1 MVQHRKHELRKKA
14 LERRAGF
21 SGRDRARAAEELAD
35 QLLSLPS
42 LKQAKTISAYVPF
55 GGEINILPALGA
67 LFDSEECALERV
79 VMPRVVTGEDRLSL
93 HLCSPKLFTEVLG
106 GETFVEGYGG
116 ILEPP
121 ATWPEVPFDEVD
133 VIIVPGV
140 AFDRDCMRIGY
151 GKGFYDRM
159 LGQRREDSTAIG
171 VIFDELLY
179 DVLPLEEHDVAMDM
193 VVSPHEVL
201 IRS

>member
-1 MVQHRKHELRKKA
+1 MVKQRKHELRKDA
-14 LERRAGF
+14 LKRRSQF
-21 SGRDRARAAEELAD
+21 SGKDRARAAEQLAD
-35 QLLSLPS
+35 QLLTLDV
-42 LKQAKTISAYVPF
+42 LKHAHTISAYVPF

-67 LFDSEECALERV
+67 LLESGESAVERV
-79 VMPRVVTGEDRLSL
+79 VMPRVVVEEDRLSL
-93 HLCSPKLFTEVLG
+93 HLCDSKLFTDVLG
-106 GETFVEGYGG
+106 GGAFVEGYGG

-121 ATWPEVPFDEVD
+121 ASWTEVPFDEVD

-140 AFDRDCMRIGY
+140 AFDRDCYRIGY

-159 LGQRREDSTAIG
+159 LGERKAGAPAIG

-179 DVLPLEEHDVAMDM
+179 DALPLEDHDVAMDF

-201 IRS
+201 ARA